1 MVNLSLR
8 WLLESPGGQASGIR
22 LIVLFRLIVNF
33 TDSEYILVFYKDGWV
48 LFLRLYFIMEE
59 CERYSGEIFPWR
71 VEQQ

>member
-33 TDSEYILVFYKDGWV
+33 TDSEYILMFYKDGWV
-48 LFLRLYFIMEE
+48 GGN
-59 CERYSGEIFPWR
+59 GELQTDGLKSRKANLVLEICL
-71 VEQQ
+71 